1 MPARRFTLL
10 PLLALLI
17 ACPDDGPS
25 VNDAGTVTPVDDAG
39 VVVVPDAGSAIPED
53 AGPAPVQIQEVSPV
67 SGSAMGGTR
76 VRVRGVGFAP
86 DSIVLVGGEP
96 GLDMLL
102 TNERI
107 ITFRTPPGTPG
118 PADIVVQNSLGIAT
132 SEGAFTYYDPLELHS
147 VEPRSGSY
155 LGGSQIRILGDG
167 FSEET
172 AVLVGGAAVRARKG
186 STPMR

>member
-1 MPARRFTLL
+1 MKSARERRGGLMPARRITLL

-76 VRVRGVGFAP
+76 VRVQGVGFAP

-96 GLDMLL
+96 GLICCSPTNGSLRLGHLL
-102 TNERI
+102 
-107 ITFRTPPGTPG
+107 
-118 PADIVVQNSLGIAT
+118 
-132 SEGAFTYYDPLELHS
+132 DPR
-147 VEPRSGSY
+147 PCGYRRSK
-155 LGGSQIRILGDG
+155 QFGDCDQ
-167 FSEET
+167 
-172 AVLVGGAAVRARKG
+172 
-186 STPMR
+186 